1 MNNHERLR
9 ATIYTLI
16 ATLSLTTPRKS
27 AADDRLDIKT
37 LYYQESDG
45 RMRVVSPTLLYE
57 HELSTT
63 MKVKLDGIY
72 NSISGATPSGAPP
85 LKTTTTYRTVT
96 TATPPTSGNT
106 YEDDD
111 RNDDRNDDREDEDD
125 DKSRG
130 KFRRILHNY
139 PGGYMAKAGATPA
152 PRPAPTPSGGG
163 STSSGGGV
171 NTTTVAD
178 SKVVYDKAGKAPRA
192 QVDDERFGVNLELTK
207 VLDNH
212 TVAAQISL
220 SNESDYTSQA
230 LALRNSIDFNQKNTT
245 LLLGVSYAHDV
256 IDATTMESSET
267 KDSLDGMIGV
277 TQVLDKKTTFSINL
291 TLGTADGF
299 LTDPYKVVEL
309 NGSIVPEKRP
319 DSRTKSVLF
328 LALNRYVDSLNGA
341 AELSYRYYDDSFGV
355 KGQTFGFSWY
365 QKLSPHWTLRPS
377 VRYYTQTAADFYDIQ
392 FSGSPSYYSSDYRVS
407 EMSAIG
413 YGMKL
418 IWFPTDKLSF
428 DIAVDRYVQSGE
440 DGITADDMYPEAL
453 SVMAGLR
460 IWF

>member
-1 MNNHERLR
+1 
-9 ATIYTLI
+9 
-16 ATLSLTTPRKS
+16 
-27 AADDRLDIKT
+27 
-37 LYYQESDG
+37 
-45 RMRVVSPTLLYE
+45 MRVISPTLLYE
-57 HELSTT
+57 HELSTS

-85 LKTTTTYRTVT
+85 LKTITTYRTVT
-96 TATPPTSGNT
+96 TQAPPAPGNS
-106 YEDDD
+106 YEEDD
-111 RNDDRNDDREDEDD
+111 RNDDRNDDREEDDEEED

-130 KFRRILHNY
+130 KVRRILNSY
-139 PGGYMAKAGATPA
+139 PGGYTAKAGATPA
-152 PRPAPTPSGGG
+152 PRPAPSPSGGG

-178 SKVVYDKAGKAPRA
+178 SKTVYDKSGKAPRA
-192 QVDDERFGVNLELTK
+192 QVDDERIGVGMELTK
-207 VLDNH
+207 TLKNH

-220 SNESDYTSQA
+220 SEESDYTSHA
-230 LALRNSIDFNQKNTT
+230 VALRNSTDFNQKNTT

-256 IDATTMESSET
+256 VDAVTMSGSES
-267 KDSLDGMIGV
+267 KNSLDGMIGV
-277 TQVLDKKTTFSINL
+277 TQVLDKKTTISINL
-291 TLGTADGF
+291 TLGTTDGY

-309 NGSIVPEKRP
+309 NGAIVPEIRP
-319 DSRTKSVLF
+319 DNRTKSILF

-341 AELSYRYYDDSFGV
+341 AELTYRYYDDSFGV
-355 KGQTFGFSWY
+355 QGQTIGFSWY
-365 QKLSPHWTLRPS
+365 QKLSPRWMLRPS
-377 VRYYTQTAADFYDIQ
+377 VRYYSQTAADFYDIQ
-392 FSGSPSYYSSDYRVS
+392 FTGTPSYFSSDYRIS

-418 IWFPTDKLSF
+418 IWFPSDKLSF